1 MALRNRSP
9 LKRCSDGS
17 AEKNNS
23 SASTTRSKRRTSLKR
38 VAVKLV
44 SSDPALAQFLQA
56 TTPSQDEKSLEK
68 DRDAAAAKLEKA
80 IDSLGK
86 LEAEVIAALFPTSS
100 DNPETFESLAKRLGM
115 TVEEVKSVADN
126 ALRGL
131 RGSRRGAL
139 RVSTVWN

>member
-1 MALRNRSP
+1 M
-9 LKRCSDGS
+9 
-17 AEKNNS
+17 
-23 SASTTRSKRRTSLKR
+23 
-38 VAVKLV
+38 KLV